1 MIMKKQLQE
10 MRDEVSR
17 LATATN
23 EHSEER
29 DELFTVYCALTKAI
43 HHIDTYNSIVW
54 SNYNED

>member
-1 MIMKKQLQE
+1 MTTTDELRAI
-10 MRDEVSR
+10 RDEVSR
-17 LATATN
+17 LATATK

>member
-1 MIMKKQLQE
+1 MIMKEQLQAI
-10 MRDEVSR
+10 RDEVSR
-17 LATATN
+17 LATSTK

-54 SNYNED
+54 SNYHED

>member
-1 MIMKKQLQE
+1 MTTTQE
-10 MRDEVSR
+10 LRAIRDEVSR

-43 HHIDTYNSIVW
+43 HHLETYNSIVW
-54 SNYNED
+54 SNYND

>member
-17 LATATN
+17 LATATK

-29 DELFTVYCALTKAI
+29 EELFIVYCALTKAI
-43 HHIDTYNSIVW
+43 HHLDTYNTIVW
-54 SNYNED
+54 SNYHED

>member
-1 MIMKKQLQE
+1 MTTTEELRAI
-10 MRDEVSR
+10 RDEVSR
-17 LATATN
+17 LATATK

-54 SNYNED
+54 SNLS